1 MKRINWNI
9 LIFTCLLCLMPMCLG
24 LFFYTELPEQMP
36 IHFNVNNEVDNWA
49 SKNFVVFG
57 LPIIMAMLQAFCCIV
72 SDVSETKKGNN
83 PKFVKVMKWLVPILT
98 ILLYILTILVG
109 LGKEMDVGKYVTIV
123 LGIMFIVMGN
133 YMPKMSYENSK
144 QYIKIVPKSE
154 KNFMQMIRV
163 LGYTYIIGGI
173 FMIAALF
180 VSNLA
185 ACIIILGLCVLVF
198 VESLYFSLKNS

>member
-1 MKRINWNI
+1 
-9 LIFTCLLCLMPMCLG
+9 
-24 LFFYTELPEQMP
+24 MP
-36 IHFNVNNEVDNWA
+36 IHFNVNNEIDNWA

-72 SDVSETKKGNN
+72 SDVSETKKGNT

-109 LGKEMDVGKYVTIV
+109 LGKEMDVGKYVTII

-144 QYIKIVPKSE
+144 PYIKIVPKSE

-173 FMIAALF
+173 FIIAALF

-185 ACIIILGLCVLVF
+185 AFIIILGLCVLVS